1 MSTFPQ
7 ADTPGFCGYP
17 PDFGSVLS
25 LPGLIRYLLRVG
37 EQESGQVTITE
48 NGRLTDRIG
57 IGVLTRLV
65 PRDLIGEILAETG
78 RREKRSRLLPAHV
91 VVYFV
96 MAMAVFRDG
105 YEEVMRRLTGGLQFM
120 RAWQQEWVVPTTG
133 AISQARDRLGEAP
146 LKMLF
151 ERLAVPLAVA
161 GTPGAWLGE
170 RRLMAID
177 GVKLDVPDTRANVE
191 GFGRPGGLTRRPFP
205 QIQVIG
211 LGECGTHAVVAAE
224 TGTVSVGE
232 REIASGLAPAL
243 EPDMLVIADRG
254 FYSFGLWA
262 EFSATGADLLFRIAS
277 HIKLPANEILPD
289 GSYLSVVKSKSIRGS
304 GFQIPLSAV
313 GDPRRATHI
322 PVRVIEY
329 TVTGSNASRGPEV
342 FRLITTILDPEDVT
356 AAELAAAYQQ
366 RWEYEIAL
374 KEIETQVLEPG
385 GGLRSKSPELV
396 RQELWGLL
404 LAHYAIRSLMSE
416 AAASAGLDPDRLSF
430 MRSINVVRRQ
440 VTGQAAFSPQTA
452 QQRNSV
458 DHRGNPRESQ

>member
-1 MSTFPQ
+1 MDDAVT
-7 ADTPGFCGYP
+7 GG
-17 PDFGSVLS
+17 
-25 LPGLIRYLLRVG
+25 
-37 EQESGQVTITE
+37 GQ
-48 NGRLTDRIG
+48 LTDRVG

-65 PRDLIGEILAETG
+65 PRDLVDEVLAETG
-78 RREKRSRLLPAHV
+78 RRQKRSRLLPAHV

-105 YEEVMRRLTGGLQFM
+105 YEEVMRRLAGGLQFM
-120 RAWQQEWVVPTTG
+120 RGWQKEWAVPTTG

-146 LKMLF
+146 LKLLF
-151 ERLAVPLAVA
+151 ERVAEPLAVA
-161 GTPGAWLGE
+161 GTPGAWLGA

-177 GVKLDVPDTRANVE
+177 GVKLDVPDTPANIE

-224 TGTVSVGE
+224 IGTVSVGE
-232 REIASGLAPAL
+232 REIAEKLAPSL
-243 EPDMLVIADRG
+243 EPGMLVIADRG
-254 FYSFGLWA
+254 FYSFQLWA
-262 EFSATGADLLFRIAS
+262 EFLASGADLLFRVAS
-277 HIKLPANEILPD
+277 GIKLPASEVLPD
-289 GSYLSVVKSKSIRGS
+289 GSYLSVISSRSTRSS
-304 GFQIPLSAV
+304 GFQIPLSAA

-329 TVTGSNASRGPEV
+329 TVTGAGGSREPEI
-342 FRLITTILDPEDVT
+342 FRLITTILDPDDLT

-374 KEIETQVLEPG
+374 KEIETQMLEPG

-404 LAHYAIRSLMSE
+404 LAHYAIRALMAE
-416 AAASAGLDPDRLSF
+416 AAESAGIDTDRLSF
-430 MRSINVVRRQ
+430 IRSINVVRRQ
-440 VTGQAAFSPQTA
+440 VTDQAAFSPQTT
-452 QQRNSV
+452 R
-458 DHRGNPRESQ
+458 HRSGHGDQGDPRKSQ